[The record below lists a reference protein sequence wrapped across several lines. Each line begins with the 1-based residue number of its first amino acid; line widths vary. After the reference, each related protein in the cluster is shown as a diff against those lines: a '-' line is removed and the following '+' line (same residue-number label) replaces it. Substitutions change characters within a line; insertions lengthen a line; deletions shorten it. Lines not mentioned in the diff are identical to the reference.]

1 MHRYILRDARGR
13 TVNNVDVSNTMDY
26 PSAGD
31 LPIWARLRRGL
42 LVTIGCGCLILGAVL
57 IVTMIRPE
65 TLQSLGTLELAAIV
79 GFVVM
84 PAFTMLCIRYD
95 RLVVKRVKTTGC
107 DQVVVH
113 APVAHPARTRGTRV
127 VHHARLNEDTKK
139 SRDPVEAA

>member
-1 MHRYILRDARGR
+1 MHGYILRDARGR
-13 TVNNVDVSNTMDY
+13 SVNNFDVSNTMEH

-57 IVTMIRPE
+57 IVTMVRPE

-84 PAFTMLCIRYD
+84 PALTLLSIRYD
-95 RLVVKRVKTTGC
+95 RLVVRRVKATGC
-107 DQVVVH
+107 EQI
-113 APVAHPARTRGTRV
+113 AMQALITHPARTRGTRV